1 MSAIAAKPAADAGAF
16 RPVPSIIAILLAIV
30 IVAVAFLLGNA
41 GIIVGGAMLAVRV
54 IGLIILG
61 AALIAFGVHF
71 VPVGGA
77 PAAMGQ
83 APGIATGVAM
93 LATGAGLAGLFGG
106 AWAAASFGTA
116 FETGGFALSILGGA
130 IGGGLMMAITC
141 LMVNMSYVFGMG
153 IPPASGKVE
162 KDPLTHDSQPEFK
175 SQGTEGHGL
184 PFISYIGGVIG
195 GLLGGLGGTLIYV
208 ELLDFFSAT
217 LGAKAGEL
225 VLHSNVFAHFF
236 NEILG
241 ANPGPLAIGLAGI
254 IAIGMFLVIAVLS
267 AYNITGTIEG
277 PHDPKFKRF
286 PRAIIAAILASAAC
300 GLVAMLV
307 VMII

>member
-16 RPVPSIIAILLAIV
+16 KPVPSIIAIIIAIV
-30 IVAVAFLLGNA
+30 LVAVAYVLGMMA
-41 GIIVGGAMLAVRV
+41 FIPIGAIFAVKTL
-54 IGLIILG
+54 GLIILG

-106 AWAAASFGTA
+106 AWAAGFGLA
-116 FETGGFALSILGGA
+116 VSLVAGA

-153 IPPASGKVE
+153 IPPASGKVA
-162 KDPLTHDSQPEFK
+162 KDPLTGYTQPEYK

-184 PFISYIGGVIG
+184 PFISYVGGVIG
-195 GLLGGLGGTLIYV
+195 GLLGGLGGTLIYY
-208 ELLDFFSAT
+208 ELLEYYT
-217 LGAKAGEL
+217 LTL
-225 VLHSNVFAHFF
+225 PSLF
-236 NEILG
+236 ILDII
-241 ANPGPLAIGLAGI
+241 PLAVGLAGI
-254 IAIGMFLVIAVLS
+254 VAVGMFLVIAVLS

-286 PRAIIAAILASAAC
+286 PRAIVAAILASAAC

-307 VMII
+307 TMAL

>member
-1 MSAIAAKPAADAGAF
+1 MSAIAAKPGANAGSF
-16 RPVPSIIAILLAIV
+16 QPIPSVIAIV
-30 IVAVAFLLGNA
+30 IAIVLVAAAYFLGSS
-41 GIIVGGAMLAVRV
+41 GILAGGAMFVLQTLC
-54 IGLIILG
+54 LIILG

-106 AWAAASFGTA
+106 AWAAELGLGVALAS
-116 FETGGFALSILGGA
+116 GA
-130 IGGGLMMAITC
+130 IGGALMMAITC
-141 LMVNMSYVFGMG
+141 LMVNISYVFGMG
-153 IPPASGKVE
+153 IPAASGKVL
-162 KDPLTHDSQPEFK
+162 KDPITGDLQAAYK

-184 PFISYIGGVIG
+184 PFISYVGGVIG
-195 GLLGGLGGTLIYV
+195 GLFGGLGGTLIYV
-208 ELLDFFSAT
+208 ELLNFYNAGLPA
-217 LGAKAGEL
+217 LGF
-225 VLHSNVFAHFF
+225 V
-236 NEILG
+236 G
-241 ANPGPLAIGLAGI
+241 AEDINMLSVGLAGI
-254 IAIGMFLVIAVLS
+254 FAIGMFLVIAVLS

-286 PRAIIAAILASAAC
+286 PRAIVAAILASSVC

-307 VMII
+307 VALF